1 MNVIVIYSIGEIDP
15 ESDYFTYGKSIVLAF
30 SSFILMGWNAT
41 PTKNAAR
48 IIFFV

>member
-1 MNVIVIYSIGEIDP
+1 MPYIIHSTGDKDP
-15 ESDYFTYGKSIVLAF
+15 KSNYFTYGRSIVLAF
-30 SSFILMGWNAT
+30 SSFILKGWNAM

>member
-1 MNVIVIYSIGEIDP
+1 MLFVFCSTGDRDP
-15 ESDYFTYGKSIVLAF
+15 ESNYFTYGKSIILAF
-30 SSFILMGWNAT
+30 SSFILKGWNAT